1 MDKMCKIKVN
11 ILPLPFPN
19 LKHLQAIDPSF
30 VTITKLSN
38 NETKETICEGIK

>member
-1 MDKMCKIKVN
+1 MDIMCEIKVN

-19 LKHLQAIDPSF
+19 LRHLQAIDPSF
-30 VTITKLSN
+30 VTSTKLSN